1 MSSQTLHPLGPDFS
15 RAGGFSG
22 GLSYFPAHLHTTIS
36 IFISVEVYISPTSA
50 VLDLNFSIIHNGV
63 KFFTNYISENSD
75 GLGGN
80 SDEIFYS
87 LPLKILLEVY
97 CKKC

>member
-22 GLSYFPAHLHTTIS
+22 GLSYLPANLYTTIS
-36 IFISVEVYISPTSA
+36 IFMSVEVYISPTSA

-63 KFFTNYISENSD
+63 KFFTNYIGEN
-75 GLGGN
+75 
-80 SDEIFYS
+80 F
-87 LPLKILLEVY
+87 
-97 CKKC
+97 